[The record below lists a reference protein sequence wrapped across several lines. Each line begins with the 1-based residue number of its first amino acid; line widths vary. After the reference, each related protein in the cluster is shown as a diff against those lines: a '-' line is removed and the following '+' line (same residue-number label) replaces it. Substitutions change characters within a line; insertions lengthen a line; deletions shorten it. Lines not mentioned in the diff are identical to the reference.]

1 MKPYKDMTVVNQQA
15 LITSQVKGNNMLS
28 AKNLRGEIQ
37 SITSRQKLLAE
48 MSQDEMV
55 FTDGINKVHQSV
67 DLGTAMNQGST
78 QMDSIIRS
86 KMTNNQ
92 SPQGTVHASSS
103 LLKKSR
109 ETRQQYLEMPATQ
122 SRSLINKSYGP
133 STQSL

>member
-15 LITSQVKGNNMLS
+15 LITSQVKGSNMLS

-92 SPQGTVHASSS
+92 SP
-103 LLKKSR
+103 
-109 ETRQQYLEMPATQ
+109 
-122 SRSLINKSYGP
+122 
-133 STQSL
+133 